1 MKKFII
7 ATLITVAISSSA
19 FAADVSKVSFRV
31 LNAFESQFVGAT
43 DVAWTVTADYTKAKF
58 SIEGET
64 VEAFFNG
71 NGDVIG
77 TSRKVEFKRLPLSAI
92 QKIKKS
98 YAKYQ
103 VTETIEFEMNG
114 DRRFYVSVEAGTER
128 KILEVSL
135 YGQVSVFDKN
145 K

>member
-7 ATLITVAISSSA
+7 ATLITVAIGSSA

-31 LNAFESQFVGAT
+31 LNAFEAQFAGAT
-43 DVAWTVTADYTKAKF
+43 DVAWTVTSDYTKAKF

-71 NGDVIG
+71 NGEVIG

-103 VTETIEFEMNG
+103 VTETIEFEMSG
-114 DRRFYVSVEAGTER
+114 DRRFYVSIEDGTDR

-135 YGQVSVFDKN
+135 YGQVSVFDKH

>member
-7 ATLITVAISSSA
+7 ATLITVAIGSSA
-19 FAADVSKVSFRV
+19 IAADVSKVSFRV
-31 LNAFESQFVGAT
+31 LNAFEAQFAGAT

-58 SIEGET
+58 AIEGET

-98 YAKYQ
+98 YPKYQ
-103 VTETIEFEMNG
+103 VTETIEFELSG
-114 DRRFYVSVEAGTER
+114 DRRYYVSIEEGSDR

>member
-1 MKKFII
+1 MKNFII
-7 ATLITVAISSSA
+7 ATLITVAISSSS

-43 DVAWTVTADYTKAKF
+43 DVAWTVTADYTKVKF
-58 SIEGET
+58 SIEGEK
-64 VEAFFNG
+64 VEAFFNS

-77 TSRKVEFKRLPLSAI
+77 TSRKIEFKRLPISAI

-103 VTETIEFEMNG
+103 VTETIEFDLNG
-114 DRRFYVSVEAGTER
+114 DRRFYVSIEEGTDR